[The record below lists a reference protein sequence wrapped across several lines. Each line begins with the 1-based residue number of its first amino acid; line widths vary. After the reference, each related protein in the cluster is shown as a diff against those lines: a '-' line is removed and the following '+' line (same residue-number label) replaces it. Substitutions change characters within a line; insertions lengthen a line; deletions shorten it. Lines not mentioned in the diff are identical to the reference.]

1 MENVKFYSA
10 PVLEYLD
17 CENEGVLC
25 ASNNKGSFN
34 PYEEI
39 EW

>member
-10 PVLEYLD
+10 PAIEFLD

-25 ASNNKGSFN
+25 ASGEGSFN
-34 PYEEI
+34 PYEEVDL
-39 EW
+39 